1 MKRKFVKVMFFGA
14 LALSTVTY
22 VGCKDYDDD
31 VKGLQEQIDN
41 INQKGA
47 DVTTEAMNAAISS
60 AIAKVQADLDK
71 IASKADKSA
80 LDALQAVVTKLQEA
94 VNGKADASTLESLKA
109 ELNEAIATVDSS
121 IQPKIDA
128 AKTQLE
134 GQIAGLETKLEEA
147 DEAIKGSIATQIADL
162 KTELQDLMDANAAEY
177 AKLYAT
183 KVDLNALSDRVETLE
198 KIKHLTTDDVLS
210 FIQTDADVK
219 KYIDDEF
226 VALLQQNLDNPES
239 ALRAYL
245 EGVFTTGIMTQVEAK
260 CGEIADAKME
270 ALRQEWTTYKTEQ
283 GKDYKAIVER
293 LATLE
298 GYNLSTME
306 ELYNSLTDPKNN
318 TIDKANTC
326 FEALGDITDLA
337 TEFGKYTTTT
347 KLEKNYVQI
356 ADLNTKIGEYIG
368 SSISDLDSK
377 VETLETKLNALQSGL
392 TSMLKSLVFAPQKY
406 DASGELVRSVSFAS
420 IYTSTAQTAEG
431 PVVISAPT
439 SVKVNFRVS
448 PASAVADLIGEHPK
462 YTITTDKHVITS
474 RAATNDGILT
484 VASVEQ
490 AKDEADVAIE
500 GMITVTL
507 NAATA
512 VKSYALSLSV
522 VGNNEEG
529 KDVTNFTEINSDY
542 FAVIVSKKY
551 INAVDYA
558 AKTYGSPELL
568 VDKAG
573 SAINFYDAE
582 KNSEYIKVKL
592 SDNENGSSPAAEAV
606 TLASLGLSPDLFEV
620 TFEKTESP
628 VDADYF
634 VLNPTTYALTVNQ
647 SKLPASSR
655 YNKTCTVTPKIKVTT
670 TATNEGQPVKADY
683 TGTAVTAKIVAE
695 GVNLEYA
702 VANELY
708 WSNASAAQTVT
719 LTSEQIADIV
729 KEINKVT
736 GETYDNLTAALAGVV
751 ASDGN
756 VSTSDGDVSIAASG
770 NDVTVTIPQGTVGD
784 AAKDYTF
791 TPSLKLTYDNSA
803 IVNITVKVKVL
814 APVVTDLKLGANTI
828 NWNGTSVVDLMPSAD
843 AQTMTALTVSRK
855 LSEVLLAT
863 DIAALKKAVVTD
875 KTVQLKITKGG
886 DEGETN
892 LYPGT
897 INFDDFTVK
906 AAAATDKAVS
916 YTFSLYYTP
925 KDQDP
930 VVLNANLLT
939 VNLKPSV
946 KVAGTITAPEEEAR
960 TITKT
965 KLTDTYDL
973 STNFTWKEFR
983 GVTIWPTFAAAS
995 GGATT
1000 NPATVDGAL
1009 AIYSGSVKYI
1019 VAEESRATFVNCF
1032 NTEGYT
1038 AETGE
1043 IAAANK
1049 TIQLNDVIRAQE
1061 GAIVNPITVK
1071 IKVIATTGWGAPEN
1085 AETELTITYPA
1096 GSTK

>member
-1 MKRKFVKVMFFGA
+1 MCIRDR
-14 LALSTVTY
+14 
-22 VGCKDYDDD
+22 DYDDD

-134 GQIAGLETKLEEA
+134 GQIAALETKLEEA

-162 KTELQDLMDANAAEY
+162 KTELQDLMAANAAEY

-226 VALLQQNLDNPES
+226 VALLQQNLDKPES

-245 EGVFTTGIMTQVEAK
+245 EGVFTTDIMTQVEAK
-260 CGEIADAKME
+260 CGEIADTKME
-270 ALRQEWTTYKTEQ
+270 ALRQEWTTYKAEQ
-283 GKDYKAIVER
+283 GEDYKAIVER

-368 SSISDLDSK
+368 NSISDLDSK

-439 SVKVNFRVS
+439 NVKVNFRVS

-592 SDNENGSSPAAEAV
+592 SDNENGSFPAAEVV

-620 TFEKTESP
+620 TFEKTETP
-628 VDADYF
+628 ADADYF

-670 TATNEGQPVKADY
+670 TATNEGQPVKVDY

-702 VANELY
+702 VADLY
-708 WSNASAAQTVT
+708 WKDAAQTAN
-719 LTSEQIADIV
+719 LKSEEVDKILA
-729 KEINKVT
+729 KINEVAGASYESFSAAVSGAAKS
-736 GETYDNLTAALAGVV
+736 TAADGGVTI
-751 ASDGN
+751 D
-756 VSTSDGDVSIAASG
+756 ASG
-770 NDVTVTIPQGTVGD
+770 NDVVVTIPAKTVGD
-784 AAKDYTF
+784 EAKDYTF
-791 TPSLKLTYDNSA
+791 KPALTLTYANSA
-803 IVNITVKVKVL
+803 IVNITVDVKVL

-828 NWNGTSVVDLMPSAD
+828 NWDGKSVVDLMPSAN
-843 AQTMTALTVSRK
+843 AQEMTALTVSRK

-863 DIAALKKAVVTD
+863 DIAVLKKAVVTD

-886 DEGETN
+886 DEGEAN
-892 LYPGT
+892 LYPST
-897 INFDDFTVK
+897 INFDDFNVN
-906 AAAATDKAVS
+906 ATAEDNEVS

-946 KVAGTITAPEEEAR
+946 KVAGTITAPEETAIEL
-960 TITKT
+960 T

-973 STNFTWKEFR
+973 STDFTWKEFR
-983 GVTIWPTFAAAS
+983 GVTIWPTFAVAT

-1000 NPATVDGAL
+1000 DPATVDGAL

-1019 VAEESRATFVNCF
+1019 VAEESRATFLNCF

-1049 TIQLNDVIRAQE
+1049 TIQLNDVIREQE

-1071 IKVIATTGWGAPEN
+1071 IKVIATTAWGAPEN
-1085 AETELTITYPA
+1085 AETELIITYPE

>member
-134 GQIAGLETKLEEA
+134 GQIAALETKLEEA

-162 KTELQDLMDANAAEY
+162 KTELQDLMAANAAEY

-226 VALLQQNLDNPES
+226 VALLQQNLDKPES

-245 EGVFTTGIMTQVEAK
+245 EGVFTTDIMTQVEAK
-260 CGEIADAKME
+260 CGEIADTKME
-270 ALRQEWTTYKTEQ
+270 ALRQEWTTYKAEQ
-283 GKDYKAIVER
+283 GEDYKAIVER

-368 SSISDLDSK
+368 NSISDLDSK

-439 SVKVNFRVS
+439 NVKVNFRVS

-592 SDNENGSSPAAEAV
+592 SDNENGSFPAAEVV

-620 TFEKTESP
+620 TFEKTETP
-628 VDADYF
+628 ADADYF

-670 TATNEGQPVKADY
+670 TATNEGQPVKVDY
-683 TGTAVTAKIVAE
+683 TGIAVTAKIVAE

-702 VANELY
+702 VADLY
-708 WSNASAAQTVT
+708 WKDAAQTAN
-719 LTSEQIADIV
+719 LKSEEVDKILA
-729 KEINKVT
+729 KINEVAGASYESFSAAVSGAAKS
-736 GETYDNLTAALAGVV
+736 TAADGGVTI
-751 ASDGN
+751 D
-756 VSTSDGDVSIAASG
+756 ASG
-770 NDVTVTIPQGTVGD
+770 NDVVVTIPAKTVGD
-784 AAKDYTF
+784 EAKDYTF
-791 TPSLKLTYDNSA
+791 KPALTLTYANSA
-803 IVNITVKVKVL
+803 IVNITVDVKVL

-828 NWNGTSVVDLMPSAD
+828 NWDGKSVVDLMPSAN
-843 AQTMTALTVSRK
+843 AQEMTALTVSRK

-886 DEGETN
+886 DEGEAN
-892 LYPGT
+892 LYPST
-897 INFDDFTVK
+897 INFDDFNVN
-906 AAAATDKAVS
+906 ATAEDNEVS

-946 KVAGTITAPEEEAR
+946 KVAGTITAPEETAIEL
-960 TITKT
+960 T

-973 STNFTWKEFR
+973 STDFTWKEFR
-983 GVTIWPTFAAAS
+983 GVTIWPTFAVAT

-1000 NPATVDGAL
+1000 DPATVDGAL

-1019 VAEESRATFVNCF
+1019 VAEESRATFLNCF

-1049 TIQLNDVIRAQE
+1049 TIQLNDVIREQE

-1071 IKVIATTGWGAPEN
+1071 IKVIATTAWGAPEN
-1085 AETELTITYPA
+1085 AETELIITYPE

>member
-1 MKRKFVKVMFFGA
+1 
-14 LALSTVTY
+14 
-22 VGCKDYDDD
+22 
-31 VKGLQEQIDN
+31 
-41 INQKGA
+41 
-47 DVTTEAMNAAISS
+47 
-60 AIAKVQADLDK
+60 
-71 IASKADKSA
+71 
-80 LDALQAVVTKLQEA
+80 
-94 VNGKADASTLESLKA
+94 
-109 ELNEAIATVDSS
+109 
-121 IQPKIDA
+121 
-128 AKTQLE
+128 
-134 GQIAGLETKLEEA
+134 
-147 DEAIKGSIATQIADL
+147 
-162 KTELQDLMDANAAEY
+162 MDANAAEY

-226 VALLQQNLDNPES
+226 VALLQQNLDKPES

-245 EGVFTTGIMTQVEAK
+245 EGVFTTDIMTQVEAK
-260 CGEIADAKME
+260 CGEIADTKME
-270 ALRQEWTTYKTEQ
+270 ALRQEWTTYKAEQ
-283 GKDYKAIVER
+283 GEDYKAIVER

-368 SSISDLDSK
+368 NSISDLDSK
-377 VETLETKLNALQSGL
+377 VATLETKLNALQSGL

-670 TATNEGQPVKADY
+670 TATNEGQPVKVDY

-702 VANELY
+702 VADLY
-708 WSNASAAQTVT
+708 WKDAAQTAN
-719 LTSEQIADIV
+719 LKSEEVDKILA
-729 KEINKVT
+729 KINEVAGASYESFSAAVSGAAKS
-736 GETYDNLTAALAGVV
+736 TAADGGVTI
-751 ASDGN
+751 D
-756 VSTSDGDVSIAASG
+756 ASG
-770 NDVTVTIPQGTVGD
+770 NDVVVTIPAKTVGD
-784 AAKDYTF
+784 EAKDYTF
-791 TPSLKLTYDNSA
+791 KPALTLTYANSA
-803 IVNITVKVKVL
+803 IVNITVDVKVL

-828 NWNGTSVVDLMPSAD
+828 NWDGKSVVDLMPSAN
-843 AQTMTALTVSRK
+843 AQEMTALTVSRK

-886 DEGETN
+886 DEGEAN
-892 LYPGT
+892 LYPST
-897 INFDDFTVK
+897 INFDDFNVN
-906 AAAATDKAVS
+906 ATAEDNEVS

-946 KVAGTITAPEEEAR
+946 KVAGTITAPEETAIEL
-960 TITKT
+960 T

-983 GVTIWPTFAAAS
+983 GVTIWPTFAVAS

-1000 NPATVDGAL
+1000 NPATVEGAL

-1019 VAEESRATFVNCF
+1019 VAEESRATFLNCF

-1071 IKVIATTGWGAPEN
+1071 IKVIATTAWGAPEN
-1085 AETELTITYPA
+1085 AETELIITYPE

>member
-134 GQIAGLETKLEEA
+134 GQIAALETKLEEA

-162 KTELQDLMDANAAEY
+162 KTELQDLMAANAAEY

-226 VALLQQNLDNPES
+226 VALLQQNLDKPES

-245 EGVFTTGIMTQVEAK
+245 EGVFTTDIMTQVEAK
-260 CGEIADAKME
+260 CGEIADTKME
-270 ALRQEWTTYKTEQ
+270 ALRQEWTTYKAEQ
-283 GKDYKAIVER
+283 GEDYKAIVER

-368 SSISDLDSK
+368 NSISDLDSK

-439 SVKVNFRVS
+439 NVKVNFRVS

-592 SDNENGSSPAAEAV
+592 SDNENGSSPAAEVV

-620 TFEKTESP
+620 TFEKTETP
-628 VDADYF
+628 ADADYF

-670 TATNEGQPVKADY
+670 TATNEGQPVKVDY

-702 VANELY
+702 VADLY
-708 WSNASAAQTVT
+708 WKDAAQTAN
-719 LTSEQIADIV
+719 LKSEEVDKILA
-729 KEINKVT
+729 KINEVAGASYESFSAAVSGAAKS
-736 GETYDNLTAALAGVV
+736 TAADGGVTI
-751 ASDGN
+751 D
-756 VSTSDGDVSIAASG
+756 ASG
-770 NDVTVTIPQGTVGD
+770 NDVVVTIPAKTVGD
-784 AAKDYTF
+784 EAKDYTF
-791 TPSLKLTYDNSA
+791 KPALTLTYANSA
-803 IVNITVKVKVL
+803 IVNITVDVKVL

-828 NWNGTSVVDLMPSAD
+828 NWDGKSVVDLMPSAN
-843 AQTMTALTVSRK
+843 AQEMTALTVSRK

-886 DEGETN
+886 DEGEAN
-892 LYPGT
+892 LYPST
-897 INFDDFTVK
+897 INFDDFNVN
-906 AAAATDKAVS
+906 ATAKDNEVS

-946 KVAGTITAPEEEAR
+946 KVAGTITAPEETAIEL
-960 TITKT
+960 T

-973 STNFTWKEFR
+973 STDFTWKEFR
-983 GVTIWPTFAAAS
+983 GVTIWPTFAVAT

-1000 NPATVDGAL
+1000 DPATVDGAL

-1019 VAEESRATFVNCF
+1019 VAEESRATFLNCF

-1049 TIQLNDVIRAQE
+1049 TIQLNDVIREQE

-1071 IKVIATTGWGAPEN
+1071 IKVIATTAWGAPEN
-1085 AETELTITYPA
+1085 AETELIITYPE

>member
-134 GQIAGLETKLEEA
+134 GQIAALETKLEEA

-162 KTELQDLMDANAAEY
+162 KTELQDLMAANAAEY

-226 VALLQQNLDNPES
+226 VALLQQNLDKPES

-245 EGVFTTGIMTQVEAK
+245 EGVFTTDIMTQVEAK
-260 CGEIADAKME
+260 CGEIADTKME
-270 ALRQEWTTYKTEQ
+270 ALRQEWTTYKAEQ
-283 GKDYKAIVER
+283 GEDYKAIVER

-347 KLEKNYVQI
+347 ELEKNYVQI

-368 SSISDLDSK
+368 NNISDLDSK

-439 SVKVNFRVS
+439 NVKVNFRVS

-592 SDNENGSSPAAEAV
+592 SDNENGSSPAAEVV

-620 TFEKTESP
+620 TFEKTETP
-628 VDADYF
+628 ADADYF

-670 TATNEGQPVKADY
+670 TATNEGQPVKVDY

-702 VANELY
+702 VADLY
-708 WSNASAAQTVT
+708 WKDAAQTAN
-719 LTSEQIADIV
+719 LKSEEVDKILA
-729 KEINKVT
+729 KINEVAGASYESFSAAVSGATKS
-736 GETYDNLTAALAGVV
+736 TAADGGVTI
-751 ASDGN
+751 D
-756 VSTSDGDVSIAASG
+756 ASG
-770 NDVTVTIPQGTVGD
+770 NDVVVTIPAKTVGD
-784 AAKDYTF
+784 EAKDYTF
-791 TPSLKLTYDNSA
+791 KPALTLTYANSA
-803 IVNITVKVKVL
+803 IVNITVDVKVL

-828 NWNGTSVVDLMPSAD
+828 NWDGKSVVDLMPSAN
-843 AQTMTALTVSRK
+843 AQEMTALTVSRK

-886 DEGETN
+886 DEGEAN
-892 LYPGT
+892 LYPST
-897 INFDDFTVK
+897 INFDDFNVN
-906 AAAATDKAVS
+906 ATAEDNEVS

-946 KVAGTITAPEEEAR
+946 KVAGTITAPEETAIEL
-960 TITKT
+960 T

-973 STNFTWKEFR
+973 STDFTWKEFR
-983 GVTIWPTFAAAS
+983 GVTIWPTFAVAT

-1000 NPATVDGAL
+1000 DPATVDGAL

-1019 VAEESRATFVNCF
+1019 VAEESRATFLNCF

-1049 TIQLNDVIRAQE
+1049 TIQLNDVIREQE

-1071 IKVIATTGWGAPEN
+1071 IKVIATTAWGAPEN
-1085 AETELTITYPA
+1085 AETELIITYPE

>member
-1 MKRKFVKVMFFGA
+1 
-14 LALSTVTY
+14 
-22 VGCKDYDDD
+22 KDYDDD

-134 GQIAGLETKLEEA
+134 GQIAALETKLEEA

-226 VALLQQNLDNPES
+226 VALLQQNLDKPES

-245 EGVFTTGIMTQVEAK
+245 EGVFTTDIMTQVEAK
-260 CGEIADAKME
+260 CGEIADTKME
-270 ALRQEWTTYKTEQ
+270 ALRQEWTTYKAEQ
-283 GKDYKAIVER
+283 GEDYKAIVER

-368 SSISDLDSK
+368 NSISDLDSK
-377 VETLETKLNALQSGL
+377 VATLETKLNALQSGL

-620 TFEKTESP
+620 TFEKTEVP
-628 VDADYF
+628 ADADYF

-670 TATNEGQPVKADY
+670 TATNEGQPVKVDY
-683 TGTAVTAKIVAE
+683 TGTVVNAKIVAE

-702 VANELY
+702 VADLY
-708 WSNASAAQTVT
+708 WKDAVQTANLKSEEIGKILAKINEVAGASYESFSAAVSGATK
-719 LTSEQIADIV
+719 S
-729 KEINKVT
+729 
-736 GETYDNLTAALAGVV
+736 TAADGGVTI
-751 ASDGN
+751 D
-756 VSTSDGDVSIAASG
+756 ASG
-770 NDVTVTIPQGTVGD
+770 DDVVVTIPAKTVGD
-784 AAKDYTF
+784 EAKDYTF
-791 TPSLKLTYDNSA
+791 KPALTLTYANSA
-803 IVNITVKVKVL
+803 IVNITVDVKVL

-828 NWNGTSVVDLMPSAD
+828 NWDGKSVVDLMPSAD
-843 AQTMTALTVSRK
+843 AQAMTALTVSRK

-863 DIAALKKAVVTD
+863 DIAALKKAVQTD

-886 DEGETN
+886 DESETN

-973 STNFTWKEFR
+973 STDFTWKEFR

-1000 NPATVDGAL
+1000 DPATVDGAL

-1032 NTEGYT
+1032 NTTGYT

-1071 IKVIATTGWGAPEN
+1071 IKVIATTAWGAPEN
-1085 AETELTITYPA
+1085 AETELTITYPE

>member
-134 GQIAGLETKLEEA
+134 GQIAALETKLEEA

-226 VALLQQNLDNPES
+226 VALLQQNLDKPES

-245 EGVFTTGIMTQVEAK
+245 EGVFTTDIMTQVEAK
-260 CGEIADAKME
+260 CGEIADTKME
-270 ALRQEWTTYKTEQ
+270 ALRQEWITYKTEQ
-283 GKDYKAIVER
+283 GEDYKAIVKR

-347 KLEKNYVQI
+347 NLEKNYVQI
-356 ADLNTKIGEYIG
+356 ADLNGKIGAYV
-368 SSISDLDSK
+368 DSK
-377 VETLETKLNALQSGL
+377 ISGLDARVATLETKLNALQSGL

-628 VDADYF
+628 EDADYF

-670 TATNEGQPVKADY
+670 TATNEGQPVKVDY

-702 VANELY
+702 VADLY
-708 WSNASAAQTVT
+708 WKDAAQTAN
-719 LTSEQIADIV
+719 LKSEEVDKILA
-729 KEINKVT
+729 KINEVAGASYESFSAAVSGAAKS
-736 GETYDNLTAALAGVV
+736 TAADGGVTI
-751 ASDGN
+751 D
-756 VSTSDGDVSIAASG
+756 ASG
-770 NDVTVTIPQGTVGD
+770 DDVVVTIPAKTVGD
-784 AAKDYTF
+784 EAKDYTF
-791 TPSLKLTYDNSA
+791 KPALTLTYANSA
-803 IVNITVKVKVL
+803 IVNITVDVKVL

-828 NWNGTSVVDLMPSAD
+828 NWDGKSVVDLMPSAN
-843 AQTMTALTVSRK
+843 AQEMTALTVSRK

-875 KTVQLKITKGG
+875 ETVQLKITKGG
-886 DEGETN
+886 DESETN

-906 AAAATDKAVS
+906 AAAVTDKAVS

-925 KDQDP
+925 KGQDP

-983 GVTIWPTFAAAS
+983 GVTIWPTFAVAS

-1019 VAEESRATFVNCF
+1019 VAEESRATFLNCF

>member
-347 KLEKNYVQI
+347 ELEANYVKLT
-356 ADLNTKIGEYIG
+356 DLNGKIGAYVD
-368 SSISDLDSK
+368 SKISDLDSK

-628 VDADYF
+628 EDADYF

-670 TATNEGQPVKADY
+670 TATNEGQPVKVDY
-683 TGTAVTAKIVAE
+683 TGTVVNAKIVAE

-702 VANELY
+702 VADLY
-708 WSNASAAQTVT
+708 WKDAVQTANLKSEEIGKILAKINEVAGASYESFSAAVSGATK
-719 LTSEQIADIV
+719 S
-729 KEINKVT
+729 
-736 GETYDNLTAALAGVV
+736 TAADGGVTI
-751 ASDGN
+751 D
-756 VSTSDGDVSIAASG
+756 ASG
-770 NDVTVTIPQGTVGD
+770 DDVVVTIPAKTVGD
-784 AAKDYTF
+784 EAKDYTF
-791 TPSLKLTYDNSA
+791 KPALTLTYANSA
-803 IVNITVKVKVL
+803 IVNITVDVKVL

-828 NWNGTSVVDLMPSAD
+828 NWDGKSVVDLMPSAN
-843 AQTMTALTVSRK
+843 AQEMTALTVSRK

-886 DEGETN
+886 DEGEAN

-897 INFDDFTVK
+897 INFDDFNVN
-906 AAAATDKAVS
+906 ATAEDNEVS

-946 KVAGTITAPEEEAR
+946 KVAGTITAPEETAIEL
-960 TITKT
+960 T

-983 GVTIWPTFAAAS
+983 GVTIWHTLFS
-995 GGATT
+995 DT
-1000 NPATVDGAL
+1000 
-1009 AIYSGSVKYI
+1009 
-1019 VAEESRATFVNCF
+1019 TFV
-1032 NTEGYT
+1032 
-1038 AETGE
+1038 
-1043 IAAANK
+1043 
-1049 TIQLNDVIRAQE
+1049 IRK
-1061 GAIVNPITVK
+1061 N
-1071 IKVIATTGWGAPEN
+1071 
-1085 AETELTITYPA
+1085 
-1096 GSTK
+1096 S

>member
-1 MKRKFVKVMFFGA
+1 
-14 LALSTVTY
+14 
-22 VGCKDYDDD
+22 

-134 GQIAGLETKLEEA
+134 GQIAALETKLEEA

-162 KTELQDLMDANAAEY
+162 KTELQDLMAANAAEY

-226 VALLQQNLDNPES
+226 VALLQQNLDKPES

-245 EGVFTTGIMTQVEAK
+245 EGVFTTDIMTQVEAK
-260 CGEIADAKME
+260 CGEIADTKME
-270 ALRQEWTTYKTEQ
+270 ALRQEWTTYKAEQ
-283 GKDYKAIVER
+283 GEDYKAIVER

-368 SSISDLDSK
+368 NSISDLDSK

-439 SVKVNFRVS
+439 NVKVNFRVS

-592 SDNENGSSPAAEAV
+592 SDNENGSSPAAEVV

-620 TFEKTESP
+620 TFEKTETP
-628 VDADYF
+628 ADADYF

-670 TATNEGQPVKADY
+670 TATNEGQPVKVDY

-702 VANELY
+702 VADLY
-708 WSNASAAQTVT
+708 WKDAAQTAN
-719 LTSEQIADIV
+719 LKSEEVDKILA
-729 KEINKVT
+729 KINEVAGASYESFSAAVSGAAKS
-736 GETYDNLTAALAGVV
+736 TAADGGVTI
-751 ASDGN
+751 D
-756 VSTSDGDVSIAASG
+756 ASG
-770 NDVTVTIPQGTVGD
+770 NDVVVTIPAKTVGD
-784 AAKDYTF
+784 EAKDYTF
-791 TPSLKLTYDNSA
+791 KPALTLTYANSA
-803 IVNITVKVKVL
+803 IVNITVDVKVL

-828 NWNGTSVVDLMPSAD
+828 NWDGKSVVDLMPSAN
-843 AQTMTALTVSRK
+843 AQEMTALTVSRK

-886 DEGETN
+886 DEGEAN
-892 LYPGT
+892 LYPST
-897 INFDDFTVK
+897 INFDDFNVN
-906 AAAATDKAVS
+906 ATAEDNEVS

-946 KVAGTITAPEEEAR
+946 KVAGTITAPEETAIEL
-960 TITKT
+960 T

-973 STNFTWKEFR
+973 STDFTWKEFR
-983 GVTIWPTFAAAS
+983 GVTIWPTFAVAT

-1000 NPATVDGAL
+1000 DPATVDGAL

-1019 VAEESRATFVNCF
+1019 VAEESRATFLNCF

-1049 TIQLNDVIRAQE
+1049 TIQLNDVIREQE

-1071 IKVIATTGWGAPEN
+1071 IKVIATTAWGAPEN
-1085 AETELTITYPA
+1085 AETELIITYPE

>member
-121 IQPKIDA
+121 IQPKLDA

-134 GQIAGLETKLEEA
+134 GQIAALETKLEEA

-162 KTELQDLMDANAAEY
+162 KTELQDLMAANAAEY

-226 VALLQQNLDNPES
+226 VALLQQNLDKPES

-245 EGVFTTGIMTQVEAK
+245 EGVFTTDIMTQVEAK
-260 CGEIADAKME
+260 CGEIADTKME
-270 ALRQEWTTYKTEQ
+270 ALRQEWTTYKAEQ
-283 GKDYKAIVER
+283 GEDYKAIVER

-368 SSISDLDSK
+368 NSISDLDSK

-439 SVKVNFRVS
+439 NVKVNFRVS

-592 SDNENGSSPAAEAV
+592 SDNENGSSPAAEVV

-620 TFEKTESP
+620 TFEKTETP
-628 VDADYF
+628 ADADYF

-670 TATNEGQPVKADY
+670 TATNEGQPVKVDY

-702 VANELY
+702 VADLY
-708 WSNASAAQTVT
+708 WKDAAQTAN
-719 LTSEQIADIV
+719 LKSEEVDKILA
-729 KEINKVT
+729 KINEVAGASYESFSAAVSGAAKS
-736 GETYDNLTAALAGVV
+736 TAADGGVTI
-751 ASDGN
+751 D
-756 VSTSDGDVSIAASG
+756 ASG
-770 NDVTVTIPQGTVGD
+770 NDVVVTIPAKTVGD
-784 AAKDYTF
+784 EAKDYTF
-791 TPSLKLTYDNSA
+791 KPALTLTYANSA
-803 IVNITVKVKVL
+803 IVNITVDVKVL

-828 NWNGTSVVDLMPSAD
+828 NWDGKSVVDLMPSAN
-843 AQTMTALTVSRK
+843 AQEMTALTVSRK

-886 DEGETN
+886 DEGEAN
-892 LYPGT
+892 LYPST
-897 INFDDFTVK
+897 INFDDFNVN
-906 AAAATDKAVS
+906 ATAEDNEVS

-946 KVAGTITAPEEEAR
+946 KVAGTITAPEETAIEL
-960 TITKT
+960 T

-973 STNFTWKEFR
+973 STDFTWKEFR
-983 GVTIWPTFAAAS
+983 GVTIWPTFAVAT

-1000 NPATVDGAL
+1000 DPATVDGAL

-1019 VAEESRATFVNCF
+1019 VAEESRATFLNCF

-1049 TIQLNDVIRAQE
+1049 TIQLNDVIREQE

-1071 IKVIATTGWGAPEN
+1071 IKVIATTAWGAPEN
-1085 AETELTITYPA
+1085 AETELIITYPE

>member
-134 GQIAGLETKLEEA
+134 GQIAALETKLEEA

-226 VALLQQNLDNPES
+226 VALLQQNLDKPES

-245 EGVFTTGIMTQVEAK
+245 EGVFTTDIMTQVEAK
-260 CGEIADAKME
+260 CGEIADTKME
-270 ALRQEWTTYKTEQ
+270 ALRQEWTTYKAEQ
-283 GKDYKAIVER
+283 GEDYKAIVER

-298 GYNLSTME
+298 GYNLSTMK

-368 SSISDLDSK
+368 NSISDLDSK
-377 VETLETKLNALQSGL
+377 VATLETKLNALQSGL

-670 TATNEGQPVKADY
+670 TATNEGQPVKVDY

-702 VANELY
+702 VADLY
-708 WSNASAAQTVT
+708 WKDAAQTAN
-719 LTSEQIADIV
+719 LKSEEVDKILA
-729 KEINKVT
+729 KINEVAGASYESFSAAVSGAAKS
-736 GETYDNLTAALAGVV
+736 TAADGGVTI
-751 ASDGN
+751 D
-756 VSTSDGDVSIAASG
+756 ASG
-770 NDVTVTIPQGTVGD
+770 NDVVVTIPAKTVGD
-784 AAKDYTF
+784 EAKDYTF
-791 TPSLKLTYDNSA
+791 KPALTLTYANSA
-803 IVNITVKVKVL
+803 IVNITVDVKVL

-828 NWNGTSVVDLMPSAD
+828 NWDGKSVVDLMPSAN
-843 AQTMTALTVSRK
+843 AQEMTALTVSRK

-886 DEGETN
+886 DEGEAN
-892 LYPGT
+892 LYPST
-897 INFDDFTVK
+897 INFDDFNVN
-906 AAAATDKAVS
+906 ATAEDNEVS

-946 KVAGTITAPEEEAR
+946 KVAGTITAPEETAIEL
-960 TITKT
+960 T

-983 GVTIWPTFAAAS
+983 GVTIWPTFAVAS

-1000 NPATVDGAL
+1000 NPATVEGAL

-1019 VAEESRATFVNCF
+1019 VAEESRATFLNCF

-1071 IKVIATTGWGAPEN
+1071 IKVIATTAWGAPEN
-1085 AETELTITYPA
+1085 AETELIITYPE

>member
-134 GQIAGLETKLEEA
+134 GQIAALETKLEEA

-226 VALLQQNLDNPES
+226 VALLQQNLDKPES

-245 EGVFTTGIMTQVEAK
+245 EGVFTTDIMTQVEAK
-260 CGEIADAKME
+260 CGEIADTKME
-270 ALRQEWTTYKTEQ
+270 ALRQEWTTYKAEQ
-283 GKDYKAIVER
+283 GEDYKAIVER

-368 SSISDLDSK
+368 NSISDLDSK

-439 SVKVNFRVS
+439 NVKVNFRVS

-592 SDNENGSSPAAEAV
+592 SDNENGSSPAAEVV

-620 TFEKTESP
+620 TFEKTETP
-628 VDADYF
+628 ADADYF

-670 TATNEGQPVKADY
+670 TATNEGQPVKVDY

-702 VANELY
+702 VADLY
-708 WSNASAAQTVT
+708 WKDAAQTAN
-719 LTSEQIADIV
+719 LKSEEVDKILA
-729 KEINKVT
+729 KINEVAGASYESFSAAVSGAAKS
-736 GETYDNLTAALAGVV
+736 TAADGGVTI
-751 ASDGN
+751 D
-756 VSTSDGDVSIAASG
+756 ASG
-770 NDVTVTIPQGTVGD
+770 NDVVVTIPAKTVGD
-784 AAKDYTF
+784 EAKDYTF
-791 TPSLKLTYDNSA
+791 KPALTLTYANSA
-803 IVNITVKVKVL
+803 IVNITVDVKVL

-828 NWNGTSVVDLMPSAD
+828 NWDGKSVVDLMPSAN
-843 AQTMTALTVSRK
+843 AQEMTALTVSRK

-886 DEGETN
+886 DEGEAN
-892 LYPGT
+892 LYPST
-897 INFDDFTVK
+897 INFDDFNVN
-906 AAAATDKAVS
+906 ATAEDNEVS

-946 KVAGTITAPEEEAR
+946 KVAGTITAPEETAIEL
-960 TITKT
+960 T

-973 STNFTWKEFR
+973 STDFTWKEFR
-983 GVTIWPTFAAAS
+983 GVTIWPTFAVAT

-1000 NPATVDGAL
+1000 DPATVDGAL

-1019 VAEESRATFVNCF
+1019 VAEESRATFLNCF

-1049 TIQLNDVIRAQE
+1049 TIQLNDVIREQE

-1071 IKVIATTGWGAPEN
+1071 IKVIATTAWGAPEN
-1085 AETELTITYPA
+1085 AETELIITYPE

>member
-347 KLEKNYVQI
+347 ELEANYVKLT
-356 ADLNTKIGEYIG
+356 DLNGKIGAYVD
-368 SSISDLDSK
+368 SKISDLDSK

-628 VDADYF
+628 EDADYF

-670 TATNEGQPVKADY
+670 TVTNEGQPVKVDY
-683 TGTAVTAKIVAE
+683 TGTVVNAKIVAE

-702 VANELY
+702 VADLY
-708 WSNASAAQTVT
+708 WKDAVQTANLKSEEIGKILAKINEVAGASYESFSAAVSGATK
-719 LTSEQIADIV
+719 S
-729 KEINKVT
+729 
-736 GETYDNLTAALAGVV
+736 TAADGGVTI
-751 ASDGN
+751 D
-756 VSTSDGDVSIAASG
+756 ASG
-770 NDVTVTIPQGTVGD
+770 DDVVVTIPAKTVGD
-784 AAKDYTF
+784 EAKDYTF
-791 TPSLKLTYDNSA
+791 KPALTLTYANSA
-803 IVNITVKVKVL
+803 IVNITVDVKVL

-828 NWNGTSVVDLMPSAD
+828 NWDGKSVVDLMPSAN
-843 AQTMTALTVSRK
+843 AQEMTALTVSRK

-886 DEGETN
+886 DEGEAN

-897 INFDDFTVK
+897 INFDDFNVN
-906 AAAATDKAVS
+906 ATAEDNEVS

-946 KVAGTITAPEEEAR
+946 KVAGTITAPEETAIEL
-960 TITKT
+960 T

-983 GVTIWPTFAAAS
+983 GVTIWPTFAVAS

-1000 NPATVDGAL
+1000 DPATVEGAL

-1019 VAEESRATFVNCF
+1019 VAEESRATFLNCF

-1049 TIQLNDVIRAQE
+1049 TIQLNDVIREQE

-1071 IKVIATTGWGAPEN
+1071 IKVIATTAWGAPEN
-1085 AETELTITYPA
+1085 AETELIITYPE

>member
-134 GQIAGLETKLEEA
+134 GQIAALETKLEEA

-162 KTELQDLMDANAAEY
+162 KTELQDLMAANAAEY

-226 VALLQQNLDNPES
+226 VALLQQNLDKPES

-245 EGVFTTGIMTQVEAK
+245 EGVFTTDIMTQVEAK
-260 CGEIADAKME
+260 CGEIADTKME
-270 ALRQEWTTYKTEQ
+270 ALRQEWTTYKAEQ
-283 GKDYKAIVER
+283 GEDYKAIVER

-368 SSISDLDSK
+368 NSISDLDSK

-439 SVKVNFRVS
+439 NVKVNFRVS

-529 KDVTNFTEINSDY
+529 KDVTNFTEIDSDY

-592 SDNENGSSPAAEAV
+592 SDNENGSFPAAEVV

-620 TFEKTESP
+620 TFEKTETP
-628 VDADYF
+628 ADADYF

-670 TATNEGQPVKADY
+670 TATNEGQPVKVDY

-702 VANELY
+702 VADLY
-708 WSNASAAQTVT
+708 WKDAAQTAN
-719 LTSEQIADIV
+719 LKSEEVDKILA
-729 KEINKVT
+729 KINEVAGASYESFSAAVSGAAKS
-736 GETYDNLTAALAGVV
+736 TAADGGVTI
-751 ASDGN
+751 D
-756 VSTSDGDVSIAASG
+756 ASG
-770 NDVTVTIPQGTVGD
+770 NDVVVTIPAKTVGD
-784 AAKDYTF
+784 EAKDYTF
-791 TPSLKLTYDNSA
+791 KPALTLTYANSA
-803 IVNITVKVKVL
+803 IVNITVDVKVL

-828 NWNGTSVVDLMPSAD
+828 NWDGKSVVDLMPSAN
-843 AQTMTALTVSRK
+843 AQEMTALTVSRK

-863 DIAALKKAVVTD
+863 DIAVLKKAVVTD

-886 DEGETN
+886 DEGEAN
-892 LYPGT
+892 LYPST
-897 INFDDFTVK
+897 INFDDFNVN
-906 AAAATDKAVS
+906 ATAEDNEVS

-946 KVAGTITAPEEEAR
+946 KVAGTITAPEETAIEL
-960 TITKT
+960 T

-973 STNFTWKEFR
+973 STDFTWKEFR
-983 GVTIWPTFAAAS
+983 GVTIWPTFAVAT

-1000 NPATVDGAL
+1000 DPATVDGAL

-1019 VAEESRATFVNCF
+1019 VAEESRATFLNCF

-1049 TIQLNDVIRAQE
+1049 TIQLNDVIREQE

-1071 IKVIATTGWGAPEN
+1071 IKVIATTAWGAPEN
-1085 AETELTITYPA
+1085 AETELIITYPE

>member
-134 GQIAGLETKLEEA
+134 GQIAALETKLEEA

-226 VALLQQNLDNPES
+226 VALLQQNLDKPES

-245 EGVFTTGIMTQVEAK
+245 EGVFTTDIMTQVEAK
-260 CGEIADAKME
+260 CGEIADTKME
-270 ALRQEWTTYKTEQ
+270 ALRQEWITYKTEQ
-283 GKDYKAIVER
+283 GEDYKAIVKR

-356 ADLNTKIGEYIG
+356 ADLNGKIGAYV
-368 SSISDLDSK
+368 DSK
-377 VETLETKLNALQSGL
+377 ISGLDARVATLETKLNALQSGL

-582 KNSEYIKVKL
+582 KNSEYIKVNL

-628 VDADYF
+628 EDADYF

-670 TATNEGQPVKADY
+670 TATNEGQPVKVDY
-683 TGTAVTAKIVAE
+683 TGIAVTAKIVAE

-702 VANELY
+702 VADLY
-708 WSNASAAQTVT
+708 WKDAAQTANLKSEEVDKILAKINEVAGASYESFSAAVSGAAKSTTADGGVT
-719 LTSEQIADIV
+719 ID
-729 KEINKVT
+729 
-736 GETYDNLTAALAGVV
+736 
-751 ASDGN
+751 
-756 VSTSDGDVSIAASG
+756 ASG
-770 NDVTVTIPQGTVGD
+770 DDVVVTIPAKTVGD
-784 AAKDYTF
+784 EAKDYTF
-791 TPSLKLTYDNSA
+791 KPALTLTYANSA
-803 IVNITVKVKVL
+803 IVNITVDVKVL

-828 NWNGTSVVDLMPSAD
+828 NWDGKSVVDLMPSAN
-843 AQTMTALTVSRK
+843 AQEMTALTVSRK

-875 KTVQLKITKGG
+875 ETVQLKITKGG
-886 DEGETN
+886 DESETN

-925 KDQDP
+925 KGQDP

-983 GVTIWPTFAAAS
+983 GVTIWPTFAVAS

-1019 VAEESRATFVNCF
+1019 VAEESRATFLNCF

>member
-22 VGCKDYDDD
+22 VGFKDYDDD

-134 GQIAGLETKLEEA
+134 GQIAALETKLEEA

-162 KTELQDLMDANAAEY
+162 KTELQDLMAANAAEY

-226 VALLQQNLDNPES
+226 VALLQQNLDKPES

-245 EGVFTTGIMTQVEAK
+245 EGVFTTDIMTQVEAK
-260 CGEIADAKME
+260 CGEIADTKME
-270 ALRQEWTTYKTEQ
+270 ALRQEWTTYKAEQ
-283 GKDYKAIVER
+283 GEDYKAIVER

-368 SSISDLDSK
+368 NSISDLDSK

-439 SVKVNFRVS
+439 NVKVNFRVS

-592 SDNENGSSPAAEAV
+592 SDNENGSSPAAEVV

-620 TFEKTESP
+620 TFEKTETP
-628 VDADYF
+628 ADADYF

-670 TATNEGQPVKADY
+670 TATNEGQPVKVDY

-702 VANELY
+702 VADLY
-708 WSNASAAQTVT
+708 WKDAAQTAN
-719 LTSEQIADIV
+719 LKSEEVDKILA
-729 KEINKVT
+729 KINEVAGASYESFSAAVSGAAKS
-736 GETYDNLTAALAGVV
+736 TAADGGVTI
-751 ASDGN
+751 D
-756 VSTSDGDVSIAASG
+756 ASG
-770 NDVTVTIPQGTVGD
+770 NDVVVTIPAKTVGD
-784 AAKDYTF
+784 EAKDYTF
-791 TPSLKLTYDNSA
+791 KPALTLTYANSA
-803 IVNITVKVKVL
+803 IVNITVDVKVL

-828 NWNGTSVVDLMPSAD
+828 NWDGKSVVDLMPSAN
-843 AQTMTALTVSRK
+843 AQEMTALTVSRK

-886 DEGETN
+886 DEGEAN
-892 LYPGT
+892 LYPST
-897 INFDDFTVK
+897 INFDDFNVN
-906 AAAATDKAVS
+906 ATAEDNEVS

-946 KVAGTITAPEEEAR
+946 KVAGTITAPEETAIEL
-960 TITKT
+960 T

-973 STNFTWKEFR
+973 STDFTWKEFR
-983 GVTIWPTFAAAS
+983 GVTIWPTFAVAT

-1000 NPATVDGAL
+1000 DPATVDGAL

-1019 VAEESRATFVNCF
+1019 VAEESRATFLNCF

-1049 TIQLNDVIRAQE
+1049 TIQLNDVIREQE

-1071 IKVIATTGWGAPEN
+1071 IKVIATTAWGAPEN
-1085 AETELTITYPA
+1085 AETELIITYPE

>member
-162 KTELQDLMDANAAEY
+162 KTELQDLMAANAAEY

-226 VALLQQNLDNPES
+226 VALLQQNLDKPES

-490 AKDEADVAIE
+490 AKDEEGANIE

-592 SDNENGSSPAAEAV
+592 SDNENGTSPAEAV

-620 TFEKTESP
+620 TFEKAESP

-670 TATNEGQPVKADY
+670 TATSEGQPVKADY
-683 TGTAVTAKIVAE
+683 TGTVVTAKIVAE

-702 VANELY
+702 VADLY
-708 WSNASAAQTVT
+708 WKDAVQTANLKSEEIGKILAKINEVAGASY
-719 LTSEQIADIV
+719 E
-729 KEINKVT
+729 NF
-736 GETYDNLTAALAGVV
+736 TAAVSGATKLTTA
-751 ASDGN
+751 DGE
-756 VSTSDGDVSIAASG
+756 VTIDASG
-770 NDVTVTIPQGTVGD
+770 DDVVVNIPAKTVGD
-784 AAKDYTF
+784 EAKDYTF
-791 TPSLKLTYDNSA
+791 KPALTLTYANSA
-803 IVNITVKVKVL
+803 IVNITVDVKVL

-843 AQTMTALTVSRK
+843 AQAMSALTVSRK

-863 DIAALKKAVVTD
+863 DIAALKKAVQTD

-886 DEGETN
+886 DESETN

-973 STNFTWKEFR
+973 STDFTWKEFR
-983 GVTIWPTFAAAS
+983 GVTIWPTFAAVS

-1000 NPATVDGAL
+1000 SPATVEGAL

-1032 NTEGYT
+1032 NTTGYT

-1043 IAAANK
+1043 IAADNK
-1049 TIQLNDVIRAQE
+1049 TIKLNDVIRAQE

>member
-1 MKRKFVKVMFFGA
+1 MFFGA
-14 LALSTVTY
+14 LAFSTVTY

-134 GQIAGLETKLEEA
+134 GQIAALETKLEEA

-226 VALLQQNLDNPES
+226 VALLQQNLDKPES

-245 EGVFTTGIMTQVEAK
+245 EGVFTTDIMTQVEAK
-260 CGEIADAKME
+260 CGEIADTKME
-270 ALRQEWTTYKTEQ
+270 ALRQEWTTYKAEQ
-283 GKDYKAIVER
+283 GEDYKAIVER

-368 SSISDLDSK
+368 NSISDLDSK
-377 VETLETKLNALQSGL
+377 VATLETKLNALQSGL

-670 TATNEGQPVKADY
+670 TATNEGQPVKVDY

-702 VANELY
+702 VADLY
-708 WSNASAAQTVT
+708 WKDAAQTAN
-719 LTSEQIADIV
+719 LKSEEVDKILA
-729 KEINKVT
+729 KINEVAGASYESFSAAVSGAAKS
-736 GETYDNLTAALAGVV
+736 TAADGGVTI
-751 ASDGN
+751 D
-756 VSTSDGDVSIAASG
+756 ASG
-770 NDVTVTIPQGTVGD
+770 NDVVVTIPAKTVGD
-784 AAKDYTF
+784 EAKDYTF
-791 TPSLKLTYDNSA
+791 KPALTLTYANSA
-803 IVNITVKVKVL
+803 IVNITVDVKVL

-828 NWNGTSVVDLMPSAD
+828 NWDGKSVVDLMPSAN
-843 AQTMTALTVSRK
+843 AQEMTALTVSRK

-886 DEGETN
+886 DEGEAN
-892 LYPGT
+892 LYPST
-897 INFDDFTVK
+897 INFDDFNVN
-906 AAAATDKAVS
+906 ATAEDNEVS

-946 KVAGTITAPEEEAR
+946 KVAGTITAPEETAIEL
-960 TITKT
+960 T

-983 GVTIWPTFAAAS
+983 GVTIWPTFAVAS

-1000 NPATVDGAL
+1000 NPATVEGAL

-1019 VAEESRATFVNCF
+1019 VAEESRATFLNCF

-1071 IKVIATTGWGAPEN
+1071 IKVIATTAWGAPEN
-1085 AETELTITYPA
+1085 AETELIITYPE

>member
-134 GQIAGLETKLEEA
+134 GQIAALETKLEEA

-226 VALLQQNLDNPES
+226 VALLQQNLDKPES

-245 EGVFTTGIMTQVEAK
+245 EGVFTTDITTQVEAK
-260 CGEIADAKME
+260 CGEIADTKME
-270 ALRQEWTTYKTEQ
+270 ALRQEWTTYKAEQ
-283 GKDYKAIVER
+283 GEDYKAIVER

-592 SDNENGSSPAAEAV
+592 SDNENGTSPAEAV

-628 VDADYF
+628 EDADYF

-670 TATNEGQPVKADY
+670 TATNEGQPVKVDY
-683 TGTAVTAKIVAE
+683 TGNAVTAKIVAE

-702 VANELY
+702 VADLY
-708 WSNASAAQTVT
+708 WKDAVQTANLKSEEIGKILAKINEVAGASYESFSAAVSGATK
-719 LTSEQIADIV
+719 S
-729 KEINKVT
+729 
-736 GETYDNLTAALAGVV
+736 TAADGGVTI
-751 ASDGN
+751 D
-756 VSTSDGDVSIAASG
+756 ASG
-770 NDVTVTIPQGTVGD
+770 DDVVVTIPAKTVGD
-784 AAKDYTF
+784 EAKDYTF
-791 TPSLKLTYDNSA
+791 KPALTLTYANSA
-803 IVNITVKVKVL
+803 IVNITVDVKVL

-828 NWNGTSVVDLMPSAD
+828 NWDGKSVVDLMPSAN
-843 AQTMTALTVSRK
+843 AQEMTALTVSRK

-886 DEGETN
+886 DEGEAN
-892 LYPGT
+892 LYPST

-946 KVAGTITAPEEEAR
+946 KVAGTITAPEETAIEL
-960 TITKT
+960 T

-1000 NPATVDGAL
+1000 DPATVEGAL

-1019 VAEESRATFVNCF
+1019 VAEESRATFLNCF

-1071 IKVIATTGWGAPEN
+1071 IKVIATTAWGAPEN
-1085 AETELTITYPA
+1085 AETELIITYPE

>member
-134 GQIAGLETKLEEA
+134 GQIAALETKLEEA

-226 VALLQQNLDNPES
+226 VALLQQNLDKPES

-245 EGVFTTGIMTQVEAK
+245 EGVFTTDIMTQVEAK
-260 CGEIADAKME
+260 CGEIADTKME
-270 ALRQEWTTYKTEQ
+270 ALRQEWTTYKAEQ
-283 GKDYKAIVER
+283 GEDYKAIVER

-306 ELYNSLTDPKNN
+306 ELYNSLTDSKNN

-368 SSISDLDSK
+368 NSISDLDSK
-377 VETLETKLNALQSGL
+377 VATLETKLNALQSGL

-592 SDNENGSSPAAEAV
+592 SDNENGSSPAEAV

-628 VDADYF
+628 EDADYF

-670 TATNEGQPVKADY
+670 TATNEGQPVKVDY
-683 TGTAVTAKIVAE
+683 TGNAVTAKIVAE

-702 VANELY
+702 VADLY
-708 WSNASAAQTVT
+708 WKDAVQTANLKSEEIGKILAKINEVAGASYESFSAAVSGAAKSAAADGGVT
-719 LTSEQIADIV
+719 ID
-729 KEINKVT
+729 
-736 GETYDNLTAALAGVV
+736 
-751 ASDGN
+751 
-756 VSTSDGDVSIAASG
+756 ASG
-770 NDVTVTIPQGTVGD
+770 DDVVVTIPAKTVGD
-784 AAKDYTF
+784 EAKDYTF
-791 TPSLKLTYDNSA
+791 KPALTLTYANSA
-803 IVNITVKVKVL
+803 IVNITVDVKVL

-828 NWNGTSVVDLMPSAD
+828 NWDGKSVVDLMPSAN
-843 AQTMTALTVSRK
+843 AQEMTALTVSRK

-886 DEGETN
+886 DEGEAN
-892 LYPGT
+892 LYPST
-897 INFDDFTVK
+897 INFDDFNVN
-906 AAAATDKAVS
+906 ATAEDNEVS

-946 KVAGTITAPEEEAR
+946 KVAGTITAPEETAIEL
-960 TITKT
+960 T

-973 STNFTWKEFR
+973 STDFTWKEFR
-983 GVTIWPTFAAAS
+983 GVTIWPTFAVAS

-1000 NPATVDGAL
+1000 DPASVEGAL

-1019 VAEESRATFVNCF
+1019 VAEESRATFLNCF

-1049 TIQLNDVIRAQE
+1049 TIQLNDVIREQE

-1071 IKVIATTGWGAPEN
+1071 IKVIATTAWGAPEN
-1085 AETELTITYPA
+1085 AETELIITYPE

>member
-134 GQIAGLETKLEEA
+134 GQIAALETKLEEA

-226 VALLQQNLDNPES
+226 VALLQQNLDKPES
-239 ALRAYL
+239 ALRSYL
-245 EGVFTTGIMTQVEAK
+245 EGVFTTDIMTQVEAK
-260 CGEIADAKME
+260 CGEIADTKME
-270 ALRQEWTTYKTEQ
+270 ALRQEWITYKTEQ
-283 GKDYKAIVER
+283 GEDYKAIVKR

-356 ADLNTKIGEYIG
+356 ADLNGKIGAYV
-368 SSISDLDSK
+368 DSK
-377 VETLETKLNALQSGL
+377 ISGLDARVATLETKLNALQSGL

-628 VDADYF
+628 EDADYF

-670 TATNEGQPVKADY
+670 TATNEGQPVKVDY

-702 VANELY
+702 VADLY
-708 WSNASAAQTVT
+708 WKDAAQTAN
-719 LTSEQIADIV
+719 LKSEEVDKILA
-729 KEINKVT
+729 KINEVAGASYESFSAAVSGAAKS
-736 GETYDNLTAALAGVV
+736 TAADGGVTI
-751 ASDGN
+751 D
-756 VSTSDGDVSIAASG
+756 ASG
-770 NDVTVTIPQGTVGD
+770 DDVVVTIPAKTVGD
-784 AAKDYTF
+784 EAKDYTF
-791 TPSLKLTYDNSA
+791 KPALTLTYANSA
-803 IVNITVKVKVL
+803 IVNITVDVKVL

-828 NWNGTSVVDLMPSAD
+828 NWDGKSVVDLMPSAN
-843 AQTMTALTVSRK
+843 AQEMTALTVSRK

-875 KTVQLKITKGG
+875 ETVQLKITKGG
-886 DEGETN
+886 DESETN

-925 KDQDP
+925 KGQDP

-983 GVTIWPTFAAAS
+983 GVTHGTPFFRT
-995 GGATT
+995 
-1000 NPATVDGAL
+1000 
-1009 AIYSGSVKYI
+1009 
-1019 VAEESRATFVNCF
+1019 
-1032 NTEGYT
+1032 
-1038 AETGE
+1038 
-1043 IAAANK
+1043 
-1049 TIQLNDVIRAQE
+1049 QL
-1061 GAIVNPITVK
+1061 
-1071 IKVIATTGWGAPEN
+1071 
-1085 AETELTITYPA
+1085 L
-1096 GSTK
+1096 

>member
-347 KLEKNYVQI
+347 ELEANYVKLT
-356 ADLNTKIGEYIG
+356 DLNGKIGAYVD
-368 SSISDLDSK
+368 SKISDLDSK

-628 VDADYF
+628 EDADYF

-670 TATNEGQPVKADY
+670 TATNEGQPVKVDY
-683 TGTAVTAKIVAE
+683 TGTVVNAKIVAE

-702 VANELY
+702 VADLY
-708 WSNASAAQTVT
+708 WKDAVQIANLKSEEIGKILAKINEVAGASYESFSAAVSGATK
-719 LTSEQIADIV
+719 S
-729 KEINKVT
+729 
-736 GETYDNLTAALAGVV
+736 TAADGGVTI
-751 ASDGN
+751 D
-756 VSTSDGDVSIAASG
+756 ASG
-770 NDVTVTIPQGTVGD
+770 DDVVVTIPAKTVGD
-784 AAKDYTF
+784 EAKDYTF
-791 TPSLKLTYDNSA
+791 KPALTLTYANSA
-803 IVNITVKVKVL
+803 IVNITVDVKVL

-828 NWNGTSVVDLMPSAD
+828 NWDGKSVVDLMPSAN
-843 AQTMTALTVSRK
+843 AQEMTALTVSRK

-886 DEGETN
+886 DEGEAN

-897 INFDDFTVK
+897 INFDDFNVN
-906 AAAATDKAVS
+906 ATAEDNEVS

-946 KVAGTITAPEEEAR
+946 KVAGTITAPEETAIEL
-960 TITKT
+960 T

-983 GVTIWPTFAAAS
+983 GVTIWPTFAVAS

-1000 NPATVDGAL
+1000 DPATVEGAL

-1019 VAEESRATFVNCF
+1019 VAEESRATFLNCF

-1049 TIQLNDVIRAQE
+1049 TIQLNDVIREQE

-1071 IKVIATTGWGAPEN
+1071 IKVIATTAWGAPEN
-1085 AETELTITYPA
+1085 AETELIITYPE

>member
-134 GQIAGLETKLEEA
+134 GQIAALETKLEEA

-162 KTELQDLMDANAAEY
+162 KTELQDLMAANAAEY

-226 VALLQQNLDNPES
+226 VALLQQNLDKPES

-245 EGVFTTGIMTQVEAK
+245 EGVFTTDIMTQVEAK
-260 CGEIADAKME
+260 CGEIADTKME
-270 ALRQEWTTYKTEQ
+270 ALRQEWTTYKAEQ
-283 GKDYKAIVER
+283 GEDYKAIVER

-368 SSISDLDSK
+368 NSISDLDSK

-439 SVKVNFRVS
+439 NVKVNFRVS

-592 SDNENGSSPAAEAV
+592 SDNENGSSPAAEVV

-620 TFEKTESP
+620 TFEKTETP
-628 VDADYF
+628 ADADYF

-670 TATNEGQPVKADY
+670 TATNEGQPVKVDY

-702 VANELY
+702 VADLY
-708 WSNASAAQTVT
+708 WKDAAQTAN
-719 LTSEQIADIV
+719 LKSEEVDKILA
-729 KEINKVT
+729 KINEVAGASYESFSAAVSGAAKS
-736 GETYDNLTAALAGVV
+736 TAADGGVTI
-751 ASDGN
+751 D
-756 VSTSDGDVSIAASG
+756 ASG
-770 NDVTVTIPQGTVGD
+770 NDVVVTIPAKTVGD
-784 AAKDYTF
+784 EAKDYTF
-791 TPSLKLTYDNSA
+791 KPALTLTYANSA
-803 IVNITVKVKVL
+803 IVNITVDVKVL

-828 NWNGTSVVDLMPSAD
+828 NWDGKSVVDLMPSAN
-843 AQTMTALTVSRK
+843 AQEMTALTVSRK

-886 DEGETN
+886 DEGEAN
-892 LYPGT
+892 LYPST
-897 INFDDFTVK
+897 INFDDFNVN
-906 AAAATDKAVS
+906 ATAEDNEVS

-946 KVAGTITAPEEEAR
+946 KVAGTITAPEETAIEL
-960 TITKT
+960 T

-973 STNFTWKEFR
+973 STDFTWKEFR
-983 GVTIWPTFAAAS
+983 GVTIWPTFAVAT

-1000 NPATVDGAL
+1000 DPATVDGAL

-1019 VAEESRATFVNCF
+1019 VAEESRATFLNCF

-1049 TIQLNDVIRAQE
+1049 TIQLNDVIREQE

-1071 IKVIATTGWGAPEN
+1071 IKVIATTAWAAPEN
-1085 AETELTITYPA
+1085 AETELIITYPE

>member
-60 AIAKVQADLDK
+60 AIAKVHADLDK

-134 GQIAGLETKLEEA
+134 GQIAALETKLEEA

-162 KTELQDLMDANAAEY
+162 KTELQDLMAANAAEY

-226 VALLQQNLDNPES
+226 VALLQQNLDKPES

-245 EGVFTTGIMTQVEAK
+245 EGVFTTDIMTQVEAK
-260 CGEIADAKME
+260 CGEIADTKME
-270 ALRQEWTTYKTEQ
+270 ALRQEWTTYKAEQ
-283 GKDYKAIVER
+283 GEDYKAIVER

-368 SSISDLDSK
+368 NSISDLDSK

-439 SVKVNFRVS
+439 NVKVNFRVS

-592 SDNENGSSPAAEAV
+592 SDNENGSSPAAEVV

-620 TFEKTESP
+620 TFEKTETP
-628 VDADYF
+628 ADADYF

-670 TATNEGQPVKADY
+670 TATNEGQPVKVDY

-702 VANELY
+702 VADLY
-708 WSNASAAQTVT
+708 WKDAAQTAN
-719 LTSEQIADIV
+719 LKSEEVDKILA
-729 KEINKVT
+729 KINEVAGASYESFSAAVSGAAKS
-736 GETYDNLTAALAGVV
+736 TAADGGVTI
-751 ASDGN
+751 D
-756 VSTSDGDVSIAASG
+756 ASG
-770 NDVTVTIPQGTVGD
+770 NDVVVTIPAKTVGD
-784 AAKDYTF
+784 EAKDYTF
-791 TPSLKLTYDNSA
+791 KPALTLTYANSA
-803 IVNITVKVKVL
+803 IVNITVDVKVL

-828 NWNGTSVVDLMPSAD
+828 NWDGKSVVDLMPSAN
-843 AQTMTALTVSRK
+843 AQEMTALTVSRK

-886 DEGETN
+886 DEGEAN
-892 LYPGT
+892 LYPST
-897 INFDDFTVK
+897 INFDDFNVN
-906 AAAATDKAVS
+906 ATAEDNEVS

-946 KVAGTITAPEEEAR
+946 KVAGTITAPEETAIEL
-960 TITKT
+960 T

-973 STNFTWKEFR
+973 STDFTWKEFR
-983 GVTIWPTFAAAS
+983 GVTIWPTFAVAT

-1000 NPATVDGAL
+1000 DPATVDGAL

-1019 VAEESRATFVNCF
+1019 VAEESRATFLNCF

-1049 TIQLNDVIRAQE
+1049 TIQLNDVIREQE

-1071 IKVIATTGWGAPEN
+1071 IKVIATTAWGAPEN
-1085 AETELTITYPA
+1085 AETELIITYPE

>member
-134 GQIAGLETKLEEA
+134 GQIAALETKLEEA

-162 KTELQDLMDANAAEY
+162 KTELQDLMAANAAEY

-226 VALLQQNLDNPES
+226 VALLQQNLDKPES

-245 EGVFTTGIMTQVEAK
+245 EGVFTTDIMTQVEAK
-260 CGEIADAKME
+260 CGEIADTKME
-270 ALRQEWTTYKTEQ
+270 ALRQEWTTYKAEQ

-368 SSISDLDSK
+368 NSISDLDSK

-439 SVKVNFRVS
+439 NVKVNFRVS

-592 SDNENGSSPAAEAV
+592 SDNENGSSPAAEVV

-620 TFEKTESP
+620 TFEKTETP
-628 VDADYF
+628 ADADYF

-670 TATNEGQPVKADY
+670 TATNEGQPVKVDY

-702 VANELY
+702 VADLY
-708 WSNASAAQTVT
+708 WKDAAQTAN
-719 LTSEQIADIV
+719 LKSEEVDKILA
-729 KEINKVT
+729 KINEVAGASYESFSAAVSGAAKS
-736 GETYDNLTAALAGVV
+736 TAADGGVTI
-751 ASDGN
+751 D
-756 VSTSDGDVSIAASG
+756 ASG
-770 NDVTVTIPQGTVGD
+770 NDVVVTIPAKTVGD
-784 AAKDYTF
+784 EAKDYTF
-791 TPSLKLTYDNSA
+791 KPALTLTYANSA
-803 IVNITVKVKVL
+803 IVNITVDVKVL

-828 NWNGTSVVDLMPSAD
+828 NWDGKSVVDLMPSAN
-843 AQTMTALTVSRK
+843 AQEMTALTVSRK

-886 DEGETN
+886 DEGEAN
-892 LYPGT
+892 LYPST
-897 INFDDFTVK
+897 INFDDFNVN
-906 AAAATDKAVS
+906 ATAEDNEVS

-946 KVAGTITAPEEEAR
+946 KVAGTITAPEETAIEL
-960 TITKT
+960 T

-973 STNFTWKEFR
+973 STDFTWKEFR
-983 GVTIWPTFAAAS
+983 GVTIWPTFAVAT

-1000 NPATVDGAL
+1000 DPATVDGAL

-1019 VAEESRATFVNCF
+1019 VAEESRATFLNCF

-1049 TIQLNDVIRAQE
+1049 TIQLNDVIREQE

-1071 IKVIATTGWGAPEN
+1071 IKVIATTAWGAPEN
-1085 AETELTITYPA
+1085 AETELIITYPE

>member
-1 MKRKFVKVMFFGA
+1 MFFGA

-226 VALLQQNLDNPES
+226 VALLQQNLDKPES

-245 EGVFTTGIMTQVEAK
+245 EGVFTTDIMTQVEAK
-260 CGEIADAKME
+260 CGEIADTKME
-270 ALRQEWTTYKTEQ
+270 ALRQEWITYKTEQ
-283 GKDYKAIVER
+283 GEDYKAIVER

-347 KLEKNYVQI
+347 ELEKNYVQI

-368 SSISDLDSK
+368 NSISDLDSK

-592 SDNENGSSPAAEAV
+592 SDNEDGTSPAAEFV

-620 TFEKTESP
+620 TFEKAESP
-628 VDADYF
+628 EDADYF

-670 TATNEGQPVKADY
+670 TATNEGQPVKVDY
-683 TGTAVTAKIVAE
+683 TGNAVTAKIVAE

-702 VANELY
+702 VADLY
-708 WSNASAAQTVT
+708 WKDAAQTAN
-719 LTSEQIADIV
+719 LKSEEVDKILA
-729 KEINKVT
+729 KINEVAGASYESFSAAVSGAAKS
-736 GETYDNLTAALAGVV
+736 TAADGGV
-751 ASDGN
+751 
-756 VSTSDGDVSIAASG
+756 TIDVSG
-770 NDVTVTIPQGTVGD
+770 NDVVVTIPAKTVGD
-784 AAKDYTF
+784 EAKDYTF
-791 TPSLKLTYDNSA
+791 KPALTLTYANSA
-803 IVNITVKVKVL
+803 IVNITVDVKVL

-828 NWNGTSVVDLMPSAD
+828 NWDGKSVVDLMPSAN
-843 AQTMTALTVSRK
+843 AQEMTALTVSRK

-886 DEGETN
+886 DEGEAN
-892 LYPGT
+892 LYPST
-897 INFDDFTVK
+897 INFDDFNVN
-906 AAAATDKAVS
+906 ATAEDNEVS

-946 KVAGTITAPEEEAR
+946 KVAGTITAPEETAIEL
-960 TITKT
+960 T

-983 GVTIWPTFAAAS
+983 GVTS
-995 GGATT
+995 GHTLFSDT
-1000 NPATVDGAL
+1000 
-1009 AIYSGSVKYI
+1009 
-1019 VAEESRATFVNCF
+1019 TFV
-1032 NTEGYT
+1032 
-1038 AETGE
+1038 
-1043 IAAANK
+1043 
-1049 TIQLNDVIRAQE
+1049 IRK
-1061 GAIVNPITVK
+1061 N
-1071 IKVIATTGWGAPEN
+1071 
-1085 AETELTITYPA
+1085 
-1096 GSTK
+1096 S

>member
-31 VKGLQEQIDN
+31 VQGLQEQIDN

-134 GQIAGLETKLEEA
+134 GQIAALETKLEEA

-162 KTELQDLMDANAAEY
+162 KTELQDLMAANAAEY

-226 VALLQQNLDNPES
+226 VALLQQNLDKPES

-245 EGVFTTGIMTQVEAK
+245 EGVFTTGIMTQVETK

-347 KLEKNYVQI
+347 ELETNYVKLT
-356 ADLNTKIGEYIG
+356 DLNGKIGAYV
-368 SSISDLDSK
+368 DSK
-377 VETLETKLNALQSGL
+377 ISGLDARVATLETKLNALQSGL

-490 AKDEADVAIE
+490 AKDEEGANIE

-592 SDNENGSSPAAEAV
+592 SDNENGTSPAEAV

-620 TFEKTESP
+620 TFEKAESP

-670 TATNEGQPVKADY
+670 TATNEGQPVKVDY
-683 TGTAVTAKIVAE
+683 TGTVVTAKIVAE

-702 VANELY
+702 VADELY

-736 GETYDNLTAALAGVV
+736 GGNYDNLTAALAGVV

-756 VSTSDGDVSIAASG
+756 VSTSDGNVSIAASG

-843 AQTMTALTVSRK
+843 AQEMTALTVSRK

-863 DIAALKKAVVTD
+863 DIAALKKAVQTD

-886 DEGETN
+886 DESETN

-1000 NPATVDGAL
+1000 SPATVEGAL

-1032 NTEGYT
+1032 NTTGYT

-1043 IAAANK
+1043 IAADNK
-1049 TIQLNDVIRAQE
+1049 TIKLNDVIRAQE

>member
-134 GQIAGLETKLEEA
+134 GQIAALETKLEEA

-162 KTELQDLMDANAAEY
+162 KTELQDLMAANAAEY

-226 VALLQQNLDNPES
+226 VALLQQNLDKPES

-245 EGVFTTGIMTQVEAK
+245 EGVFTTDIMTQVEAK
-260 CGEIADAKME
+260 CGEIADTKME
-270 ALRQEWTTYKTEQ
+270 ALRQEWTTYKAEQ
-283 GKDYKAIVER
+283 GEDYKAIVER

-368 SSISDLDSK
+368 NSISDLDSK

-439 SVKVNFRVS
+439 NVKVNFRVS

-592 SDNENGSSPAAEAV
+592 SDNENGSSPAAEVV

-620 TFEKTESP
+620 TFEKTETP
-628 VDADYF
+628 ADADYF

-670 TATNEGQPVKADY
+670 TATNEGQPVKVDY

-702 VANELY
+702 VADLY
-708 WSNASAAQTVT
+708 WKDAAQTAN
-719 LTSEQIADIV
+719 LKSEEVDKILA
-729 KEINKVT
+729 KINEVAGASYESFSAAVSGAAKS
-736 GETYDNLTAALAGVV
+736 TAADGGVTI
-751 ASDGN
+751 D
-756 VSTSDGDVSIAASG
+756 ASG
-770 NDVTVTIPQGTVGD
+770 NDVVVTIPAKTVGD
-784 AAKDYTF
+784 EAKDYTF
-791 TPSLKLTYDNSA
+791 KPALTLTYANSA
-803 IVNITVKVKVL
+803 IVNITVDVKVL

-828 NWNGTSVVDLMPSAD
+828 NWDGKSVVDLMPSAN
-843 AQTMTALTVSRK
+843 AQEMTALTVSRK

-886 DEGETN
+886 DEGEAN
-892 LYPGT
+892 LYPST
-897 INFDDFTVK
+897 INFDDFNVN
-906 AAAATDKAVS
+906 ATAEDNEVS

-946 KVAGTITAPEEEAR
+946 KVAGTITAPEETAIEL
-960 TITKT
+960 T

-973 STNFTWKEFR
+973 STDFTWKEFR
-983 GVTIWPTFAAAS
+983 GVTIWPTFAVAT

-1000 NPATVDGAL
+1000 DPATVDGAL

-1019 VAEESRATFVNCF
+1019 VAEESRATFLNCF
-1032 NTEGYT
+1032 NTEGFT

-1049 TIQLNDVIRAQE
+1049 TIQLNDVIREQE

-1071 IKVIATTGWGAPEN
+1071 INVIATTAWGAPEN
-1085 AETELTITYPA
+1085 AETELIITYPE

>member
-134 GQIAGLETKLEEA
+134 GQIAALETKLEEA

-162 KTELQDLMDANAAEY
+162 KTELQDLMAANAAEY

-226 VALLQQNLDNPES
+226 VALLQQNLDKPES

-245 EGVFTTGIMTQVEAK
+245 EGVFTTDIMTQVEAK
-260 CGEIADAKME
+260 CGEIADTKME
-270 ALRQEWTTYKTEQ
+270 ALRQEWTTYKAEQ
-283 GKDYKAIVER
+283 GEDYKAIVER

-368 SSISDLDSK
+368 NSISDLDSK

-439 SVKVNFRVS
+439 NVKVNFRVS

-592 SDNENGSSPAAEAV
+592 SDNENGSFPAAEVV

-620 TFEKTESP
+620 TFEKTENP
-628 VDADYF
+628 ADADYF

-670 TATNEGQPVKADY
+670 TATNEGQPVKVDY

-702 VANELY
+702 VADLY
-708 WSNASAAQTVT
+708 WKDAAQTAN
-719 LTSEQIADIV
+719 LKSEEVDKILA
-729 KEINKVT
+729 KINEVAGASYESFSAAVSGAAKS
-736 GETYDNLTAALAGVV
+736 TAADGGVTI
-751 ASDGN
+751 D
-756 VSTSDGDVSIAASG
+756 ASG
-770 NDVTVTIPQGTVGD
+770 NDVVVTIPAKTVGD
-784 AAKDYTF
+784 EAKDYTF
-791 TPSLKLTYDNSA
+791 KPALTLTYANSA
-803 IVNITVKVKVL
+803 IVNITVDVKVL

-828 NWNGTSVVDLMPSAD
+828 NWDGKSVVDLMPSAN
-843 AQTMTALTVSRK
+843 AQEMTALTVSRK

-886 DEGETN
+886 DEGEAN
-892 LYPGT
+892 LYPST
-897 INFDDFTVK
+897 INFDDFNVN
-906 AAAATDKAVS
+906 ATAEDNEVS

-946 KVAGTITAPEEEAR
+946 KVAGTITAPEETAIEL
-960 TITKT
+960 T

-973 STNFTWKEFR
+973 STDFTWKEFR
-983 GVTIWPTFAAAS
+983 GVTIWPTFAVAT

-1000 NPATVDGAL
+1000 DPATVDGAL

-1019 VAEESRATFVNCF
+1019 VAEESRATFLNCF

-1049 TIQLNDVIRAQE
+1049 TIQLNDVIREQE

-1071 IKVIATTGWGAPEN
+1071 IKVIATTAWGAPEN
-1085 AETELTITYPA
+1085 AETELIITYPE

>member
-134 GQIAGLETKLEEA
+134 GQIAALETKLEEA

-226 VALLQQNLDNPES
+226 VALLQQNLDKPES

-245 EGVFTTGIMTQVEAK
+245 EGVFTTDIMTQVEAK
-260 CGEIADAKME
+260 CGEIADTKME
-270 ALRQEWTTYKTEQ
+270 ALRQEWTTYKAEQ
-283 GKDYKAIVER
+283 GEDYKAIVER

-337 TEFGKYTTTT
+337 IEFGKYTTTT
-347 KLEKNYVQI
+347 ELEKNYVQI

-368 SSISDLDSK
+368 NSISDLDSK

-628 VDADYF
+628 EDADYF

-670 TATNEGQPVKADY
+670 TATNEGQPVKVDY
-683 TGTAVTAKIVAE
+683 TGNAVTAKIVAE

-702 VANELY
+702 VADLY
-708 WSNASAAQTVT
+708 WKDAAQTAN
-719 LTSEQIADIV
+719 LKSEEVDKILA
-729 KEINKVT
+729 KINEVAGASYESFSAAVSGAAKS
-736 GETYDNLTAALAGVV
+736 TAADGGVTI
-751 ASDGN
+751 D
-756 VSTSDGDVSIAASG
+756 ASG
-770 NDVTVTIPQGTVGD
+770 NDVVVTIPAKTVGD
-784 AAKDYTF
+784 EAKDYTF
-791 TPSLKLTYDNSA
+791 KPALTLTYANSA
-803 IVNITVKVKVL
+803 IVNITVDVKVL

-828 NWNGTSVVDLMPSAD
+828 NWDGKSVVDLMPSAN
-843 AQTMTALTVSRK
+843 AQEMTALTVSRK

-886 DEGETN
+886 DEGEAN
-892 LYPGT
+892 LYPST

-973 STNFTWKEFR
+973 STDFTWKEFR

-1032 NTEGYT
+1032 NTTGYT

-1043 IAAANK
+1043 IAADNK
-1049 TIQLNDVIRAQE
+1049 TIKLNDVIREQE

-1071 IKVIATTGWGAPEN
+1071 IKVIATTAWGAPEN
-1085 AETELTITYPA
+1085 AETELIITYPE

>member
-47 DVTTEAMNAAISS
+47 DVITEAMNAAISS

-162 KTELQDLMDANAAEY
+162 KTELQDLMAANAAEY

-226 VALLQQNLDNPES
+226 VALLQQNLDKPES

-245 EGVFTTGIMTQVEAK
+245 EGVFTTDIMTQVEAK
-260 CGEIADAKME
+260 CGEIADTKME
-270 ALRQEWTTYKTEQ
+270 ALRQEWTTYKAEQ
-283 GKDYKAIVER
+283 GEDYKAIVER

-337 TEFGKYTTTT
+337 IEFGKYTTTT
-347 KLEKNYVQI
+347 ELEKNYVQI

-592 SDNENGSSPAAEAV
+592 SDNENGTSPAEAV

-620 TFEKTESP
+620 TFEKTEAP
-628 VDADYF
+628 ADADYF

-670 TATNEGQPVKADY
+670 TATNEGQPVKVDY
-683 TGTAVTAKIVAE
+683 TGNAVTAKIVAE

-702 VANELY
+702 VADLY
-708 WSNASAAQTVT
+708 WKDAAQTAN
-719 LTSEQIADIV
+719 LKSEEVDKILA
-729 KEINKVT
+729 KINEVAGASYESFSAAVSGATKS
-736 GETYDNLTAALAGVV
+736 TAADGGVTI
-751 ASDGN
+751 D
-756 VSTSDGDVSIAASG
+756 ASG
-770 NDVTVTIPQGTVGD
+770 DDVVVTIPAKTVGD
-784 AAKDYTF
+784 EAKDYTF
-791 TPSLKLTYDNSA
+791 KPALTLTYANSA
-803 IVNITVKVKVL
+803 IVNITVDVKVL

-828 NWNGTSVVDLMPSAD
+828 NWDGKSVVDLMPSAN
-843 AQTMTALTVSRK
+843 AQEMTALTVSRK

-886 DEGETN
+886 DEGEAN
-892 LYPGT
+892 LYPST
-897 INFDDFTVK
+897 INFDDFNVN
-906 AAAATDKAVS
+906 ATAEDNEVS

-946 KVAGTITAPEEEAR
+946 KVAGTITAPEETAIEL
-960 TITKT
+960 T

-983 GVTIWPTFAAAS
+983 GVTIWPTFAVAS

-1000 NPATVDGAL
+1000 DPASVEGAL

-1019 VAEESRATFVNCF
+1019 VAEESRATFLNCF

-1049 TIQLNDVIRAQE
+1049 TIQLNDVIREQE

-1071 IKVIATTGWGAPEN
+1071 IKVIATTAWGAPEN
-1085 AETELTITYPA
+1085 AETELIITYPA

>member
-134 GQIAGLETKLEEA
+134 GQIAALETKLEEA

-162 KTELQDLMDANAAEY
+162 KTELQDLMAANAAEY

-226 VALLQQNLDNPES
+226 VALLQQNLDKPES

-245 EGVFTTGIMTQVEAK
+245 EGVFTTDIMTQVEAK
-260 CGEIADAKME
+260 CGEIADTKME
-270 ALRQEWTTYKTEQ
+270 ALRQEWTTYKAEQ
-283 GKDYKAIVER
+283 GEDYKAIVER

-368 SSISDLDSK
+368 NSISDLDSK

-439 SVKVNFRVS
+439 NVKVNFRVS

-592 SDNENGSSPAAEAV
+592 SDNENGSSPAAEVV

-620 TFEKTESP
+620 TFEKTETP
-628 VDADYF
+628 ADADYF

-670 TATNEGQPVKADY
+670 TATNEGQPVKVDY

-702 VANELY
+702 VADLY
-708 WSNASAAQTVT
+708 WKDAAQTAN
-719 LTSEQIADIV
+719 LKSEEVDKILA
-729 KEINKVT
+729 KINEVAGASYESFSAAVSGAAKS
-736 GETYDNLTAALAGVV
+736 TAADGGVTI
-751 ASDGN
+751 D
-756 VSTSDGDVSIAASG
+756 ASG
-770 NDVTVTIPQGTVGD
+770 NDVVVTIPAKTVGD
-784 AAKDYTF
+784 EAKDYTF
-791 TPSLKLTYDNSA
+791 KPALTLTYANSA
-803 IVNITVKVKVL
+803 IVNITVDVKVL

-828 NWNGTSVVDLMPSAD
+828 NWDGKSVVDLMPSAN
-843 AQTMTALTVSRK
+843 AQEMTALTVSRK

-886 DEGETN
+886 DEGEAN
-892 LYPGT
+892 LYPST
-897 INFDDFTVK
+897 INFDDFNVN
-906 AAAATDKAVS
+906 ATAEDNEVS

-946 KVAGTITAPEEEAR
+946 KVAGTITAPEETAIEL
-960 TITKT
+960 T

-973 STNFTWKEFR
+973 STDFTWKEFR
-983 GVTIWPTFAAAS
+983 GVTIWPTFAVAT

-1000 NPATVDGAL
+1000 DPATVDGAL

-1019 VAEESRATFVNCF
+1019 VAEESRATFLNCF

-1049 TIQLNDVIRAQE
+1049 TIQLNDVIREQE

-1071 IKVIATTGWGAPEN
+1071 IKVIATTAWGAPEN
-1085 AETELTITYPA
+1085 AETELIITYPE

>member
-1 MKRKFVKVMFFGA
+1 M
-14 LALSTVTY
+14 
-22 VGCKDYDDD
+22 
-31 VKGLQEQIDN
+31 KGLQEQIDN

-134 GQIAGLETKLEEA
+134 GQIAALETKLEEA

-226 VALLQQNLDNPES
+226 VALLQQNLDKPES

-245 EGVFTTGIMTQVEAK
+245 EGVFTTDIMTQVEAK
-260 CGEIADAKME
+260 CGEIADTKME
-270 ALRQEWTTYKTEQ
+270 ALRQEWTTYKAEQ
-283 GKDYKAIVER
+283 GEDYKAIVER

-368 SSISDLDSK
+368 NSISDLDSK
-377 VETLETKLNALQSGL
+377 VATLETKLNALQSGL

-670 TATNEGQPVKADY
+670 TATNEGQPVKVDY

-702 VANELY
+702 VADLY
-708 WSNASAAQTVT
+708 WKDAAQTAN
-719 LTSEQIADIV
+719 LKSEEVDKILA
-729 KEINKVT
+729 KINEVAGASYESFSAAVSGAAKS
-736 GETYDNLTAALAGVV
+736 TAADGGVTI
-751 ASDGN
+751 D
-756 VSTSDGDVSIAASG
+756 ASG
-770 NDVTVTIPQGTVGD
+770 NDVVVTIPAKTVGD
-784 AAKDYTF
+784 EAKDYTF
-791 TPSLKLTYDNSA
+791 KPALTLTYANSA
-803 IVNITVKVKVL
+803 IVNITVDVKVL

-828 NWNGTSVVDLMPSAD
+828 NWDGKSVVDLMPSAN
-843 AQTMTALTVSRK
+843 AQEMTALTVSRK

-886 DEGETN
+886 DEGEAN
-892 LYPGT
+892 LYPST
-897 INFDDFTVK
+897 INFDDFNVN
-906 AAAATDKAVS
+906 ATAEDNEVS

-946 KVAGTITAPEEEAR
+946 KVAGTITAPEETAIEL
-960 TITKT
+960 T

-983 GVTIWPTFAAAS
+983 GVTIWPTFAVAS

-1000 NPATVDGAL
+1000 NPATVEGAL

-1019 VAEESRATFVNCF
+1019 VAEESRATFLNCF

-1071 IKVIATTGWGAPEN
+1071 IKVIATTAWGAPEN
-1085 AETELTITYPA
+1085 AETELIITYPE

>member
-1 MKRKFVKVMFFGA
+1 MFFGA

-134 GQIAGLETKLEEA
+134 GQIAALETKLEEA

-226 VALLQQNLDNPES
+226 VALLQQNLDKPES

-245 EGVFTTGIMTQVEAK
+245 EGVFTTDIMTQVEAK
-260 CGEIADAKME
+260 CGEIADTKME
-270 ALRQEWTTYKTEQ
+270 ALRQEWTTYKAEQ
-283 GKDYKAIVER
+283 GEDYKAIVER

-592 SDNENGSSPAAEAV
+592 SDNENGTSPAEAV

-620 TFEKTESP
+620 TFEKTEAP
-628 VDADYF
+628 ADADYF

-670 TATNEGQPVKADY
+670 TATNEGQPVKVDY
-683 TGTAVTAKIVAE
+683 TGTVVNAKIVAE

-702 VANELY
+702 VADLY
-708 WSNASAAQTVT
+708 WKDAVQTANLKSEEIGKILAKINEVAGASYESFSAAVSGATK
-719 LTSEQIADIV
+719 S
-729 KEINKVT
+729 
-736 GETYDNLTAALAGVV
+736 TAADGGVTI
-751 ASDGN
+751 D
-756 VSTSDGDVSIAASG
+756 ASG
-770 NDVTVTIPQGTVGD
+770 DDVVVTIPAKTVGD
-784 AAKDYTF
+784 EAKDYTF
-791 TPSLKLTYDNSA
+791 KPALTLTYANSA
-803 IVNITVKVKVL
+803 IVNITVDVKVL

-828 NWNGTSVVDLMPSAD
+828 NWDGKSVVDLMPSAN
-843 AQTMTALTVSRK
+843 AQEMTALTVSRK

-886 DEGETN
+886 DEGEAN
-892 LYPGT
+892 LYPST

-973 STNFTWKEFR
+973 STDFTWKEFR

-1000 NPATVDGAL
+1000 DPATVDGAL

-1032 NTEGYT
+1032 NTTGYT

-1071 IKVIATTGWGAPEN
+1071 IKVIATTAWGAPEN
-1085 AETELTITYPA
+1085 AETELTITYPE

>member
-22 VGCKDYDDD
+22 VGCKDYDDN

-347 KLEKNYVQI
+347 ELEANYVKLT
-356 ADLNTKIGEYIG
+356 DLNGKIGAYVD
-368 SSISDLDSK
+368 SKISDLDSK

-628 VDADYF
+628 EDADYF

-670 TATNEGQPVKADY
+670 TATNEGQPVKVDY
-683 TGTAVTAKIVAE
+683 TGTVVNAKIVAE

-702 VANELY
+702 VADLY
-708 WSNASAAQTVT
+708 WKDAVQTANLKSEEIGKILAKINEVAGASYESFSAAVSGATK
-719 LTSEQIADIV
+719 S
-729 KEINKVT
+729 
-736 GETYDNLTAALAGVV
+736 TAADGGVTI
-751 ASDGN
+751 D
-756 VSTSDGDVSIAASG
+756 ASG
-770 NDVTVTIPQGTVGD
+770 DDVVVTIPAKTVGD
-784 AAKDYTF
+784 EAKDYTF
-791 TPSLKLTYDNSA
+791 KPALTLTYANSA
-803 IVNITVKVKVL
+803 IVNITVDVKVL

-828 NWNGTSVVDLMPSAD
+828 NWDGKSVVDLMPSAN
-843 AQTMTALTVSRK
+843 AQEMTALTVSRK

-886 DEGETN
+886 DEGEAN

-897 INFDDFTVK
+897 INFDDFNVN
-906 AAAATDKAVS
+906 ATAEDNEVS

-946 KVAGTITAPEEEAR
+946 KVAGTITAPEETAIEL
-960 TITKT
+960 T

-983 GVTIWPTFAAAS
+983 GVTIWPTFAVAS

-1000 NPATVDGAL
+1000 DPATVEGAL

-1019 VAEESRATFVNCF
+1019 VAEESRATFLNCF

-1049 TIQLNDVIRAQE
+1049 TIQLNDVIREQE

-1071 IKVIATTGWGAPEN
+1071 IKVIATTAWGAPEN
-1085 AETELTITYPA
+1085 AETELIITYPE

>member
-134 GQIAGLETKLEEA
+134 GQIAALETKLEEA

-162 KTELQDLMDANAAEY
+162 KTELQDLMAANAAEY

-226 VALLQQNLDNPES
+226 VALLQQNLDKPES

-245 EGVFTTGIMTQVEAK
+245 EGVFTTDIMTQVEAK
-260 CGEIADAKME
+260 CGEIADTKME
-270 ALRQEWTTYKTEQ
+270 ALRQEWTTYKAEQ
-283 GKDYKAIVER
+283 GEDYKAIVER

-368 SSISDLDSK
+368 NSISDLDSK

-439 SVKVNFRVS
+439 NVKVNFRVS

-592 SDNENGSSPAAEAV
+592 SDNENGSSPAAEVV

-620 TFEKTESP
+620 TFEKTETP
-628 VDADYF
+628 ADADYF

-670 TATNEGQPVKADY
+670 TATNEGQPVKVDY

-702 VANELY
+702 VADLY
-708 WSNASAAQTVT
+708 WKDAAQTAN
-719 LTSEQIADIV
+719 LKSEEVDKILA
-729 KEINKVT
+729 KINEVAGASYESFSAAVSGAAKS
-736 GETYDNLTAALAGVV
+736 TAADGGVTI
-751 ASDGN
+751 D
-756 VSTSDGDVSIAASG
+756 ASG
-770 NDVTVTIPQGTVGD
+770 NDVVVTIPAKTVGD
-784 AAKDYTF
+784 EAKDYTF
-791 TPSLKLTYDNSA
+791 KPALTLTYANSA
-803 IVNITVKVKVL
+803 IVNITVDVKVL

-828 NWNGTSVVDLMPSAD
+828 NWDGKSVVDLMPSAN
-843 AQTMTALTVSRK
+843 AQEMTALTVSRK

-875 KTVQLKITKGG
+875 KIVQLKITKGG
-886 DEGETN
+886 DEGEAN
-892 LYPGT
+892 LYPST
-897 INFDDFTVK
+897 INFDDFNVN
-906 AAAATDKAVS
+906 ATAEDNEVS

-946 KVAGTITAPEEEAR
+946 KVAGTITAPEETAIEL
-960 TITKT
+960 T

-973 STNFTWKEFR
+973 STDFTWKEFR
-983 GVTIWPTFAAAS
+983 GVTIWPTFAVAT

-1000 NPATVDGAL
+1000 DPATVDGAL

-1019 VAEESRATFVNCF
+1019 VAEESRATFLNCF

-1049 TIQLNDVIRAQE
+1049 TIQLNDVIREQE

-1071 IKVIATTGWGAPEN
+1071 IKVIATTAWGAPEN
-1085 AETELTITYPA
+1085 AETELIITYPE

>member
-226 VALLQQNLDNPES
+226 VALLQQNLDKPES

-245 EGVFTTGIMTQVEAK
+245 EGVFTTDIMTQVEAK
-260 CGEIADAKME
+260 CGEIADTKME
-270 ALRQEWTTYKTEQ
+270 ALRQEWTTYKAEQ
-283 GKDYKAIVER
+283 GEDYKAIVER

-368 SSISDLDSK
+368 NSISDLDSK

-592 SDNENGSSPAAEAV
+592 SDNENGTSPAEAV

-628 VDADYF
+628 EDADYF

-670 TATNEGQPVKADY
+670 TATNEGQPVKVDY
-683 TGTAVTAKIVAE
+683 TGNAVTAKIVAE

-702 VANELY
+702 VADLY
-708 WSNASAAQTVT
+708 WKDAAQTAN
-719 LTSEQIADIV
+719 LKSEEVDKILA
-729 KEINKVT
+729 KINEVAGASYESFSAAVSGAAKS
-736 GETYDNLTAALAGVV
+736 TAADEGVTI
-751 ASDGN
+751 D
-756 VSTSDGDVSIAASG
+756 ASG
-770 NDVTVTIPQGTVGD
+770 DDVVVTIPAKTVGD
-784 AAKDYTF
+784 EAKDYTF
-791 TPSLKLTYDNSA
+791 KPALTLTYANSA
-803 IVNITVKVKVL
+803 IVNITVDVKVL

-843 AQTMTALTVSRK
+843 AQAMTALTVSRK

-886 DEGETN
+886 DESETN
-892 LYPGT
+892 LYPST
-897 INFDDFTVK
+897 INFDDFNVN
-906 AAAATDKAVS
+906 ATAEDNEVS

-946 KVAGTITAPEEEAR
+946 KVAGTITAPEETAIEL
-960 TITKT
+960 T

-983 GVTIWPTFAAAS
+983 GVTIWPTFAVAS

-1000 NPATVDGAL
+1000 NPATVEGAL

-1019 VAEESRATFVNCF
+1019 VAEESRAPFLNCF

-1049 TIQLNDVIRAQE
+1049 TIQLNDVIREQE

-1071 IKVIATTGWGAPEN
+1071 IKVIATTAWGAPEN
-1085 AETELTITYPA
+1085 AETELIITYPE